1 MRKRHGR
8 KAMAVALGL
17 YLVTLGVLGGVL
29 VERLRYDRE
38 RAEVLGRYD
47 GALAARNAR
56 LIELE
61 IGQ

>member
-1 MRKRHGR
+1 MKRHGR
-8 KAMAVALGL
+8 KTMAVALGL

-38 RAEVLGRYD
+38 RAEVLARYD

>member
-1 MRKRHGR
+1 MRRRQGR
-8 KAMAVALGL
+8 MAMAVAVGL

-29 VERLRYDRE
+29 VERMRYDRH
-38 RAEVLGRYD
+38 RAEVLAQYD
-47 GALAARNAR
+47 EALRARNAK